1 MSSTDPTDRGP
12 DDDLPRRPRGK
23 TPLRARMRLSV
34 VAPASTALAA
44 AAALILAVPACAS
57 SSSASG
63 GGSAAAGVSPAAH
76 VLVLQAMPVGT
87 VTFDA
92 ASRGHLTVHADMFG
106 LTPGSAH
113 NVDLLIPGRS
123 GIQFSSLTADDVG
136 RANQTLESNLTG
148 QMPRG
153 SRLLVRMGAQG
164 GGVATEPVASTGQ
177 LSGSARG
184 PYQLVP
190 VEVSSGGASFGT
202 PRGRATVSYNRSR
215 DTLTVTIDA
224 SGFTPGSHAAH
235 IHLGS
240 CARQGPV
247 KYMLKD
253 LTADSHGNI
262 VHAVQAF
269 THVTTPIPAS
279 GWYLNIHQGNS
290 NNILSNGQPTILFRP
305 LLCADV

>member
-1 MSSTDPTDRGP
+1 MSSTDPTDRGRG
-12 DDDLPRRPRGK
+12 DDLPRRPGSK

-34 VAPASTALAA
+34 AAPASTALAA
-44 AAALILAVPACAS
+44 AAVLILAVPACAS
-57 SSSASG
+57 SSSTSG
-63 GGSAAAGVSPAAH
+63 GSSAAGGSPAAH
-76 VLVLQAMPVGT
+76 VLVLRAMPVGT
-87 VTFDA
+87 VTFGA

-123 GIQFSSLTADDVG
+123 SVQFSSLTADDVG
-136 RANQTLESNLTG
+136 QANRTLQSNFTG

-153 SRLLVRMGAQG
+153 SRLLIRMGAQG

-184 PYQLVP
+184 PYRLIP

-202 PRGRATVSYNRSR
+202 LRGRATVSYNRSR

-253 LTADSHGNI
+253 LTADSQGNI

-290 NNILSNGQPTILFRP
+290 NNILSNGQPTVLFRP